1 MVKSGEVYYTSTT
14 KYEPGGETYLIHSSR
29 PRNVMV
35 PIGYGYMIMAAVQS
49 QLFPCLGVVE
59 PSFIQGKTSE

>member
-14 KYEPGGETYLIHSSR
+14 KYEPGSKYLIHSSR

-35 PIGYGYMIMAAVQS
+35 PIGYGYMIMAAV
-49 QLFPCLGVVE
+49 
-59 PSFIQGKTSE
+59 